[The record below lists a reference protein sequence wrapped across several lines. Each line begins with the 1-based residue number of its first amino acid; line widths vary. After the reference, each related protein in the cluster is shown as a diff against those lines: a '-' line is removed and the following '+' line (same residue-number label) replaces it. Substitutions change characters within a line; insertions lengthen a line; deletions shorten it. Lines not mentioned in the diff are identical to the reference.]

1 MVLISAGF
9 FKMGLNNSLD
19 DESPE
24 HRVFLDSFYIDKY
37 EVSTKDFAE
46 FLNIKNNVK
55 GYYLDNKFGTLIYT
69 GKFEPRPGLD
79 KFPINNVTWRA
90 ANEYC
95 KWKDKRLPSEA
106 EWEKAARGENGNA
119 YPWGNQAP
127 SKNWLAM
134 IKLGPMI
141 KNTKFSFRLIPLVQV
156 KALMASIIWPEMLK
170 NG

>member
-1 MVLISAGF
+1 MQ
-9 FKMGLNNSLD
+9 
-19 DESPE
+19 
-24 HRVFLDSFYIDKY
+24 
-37 EVSTKDFAE
+37 
-46 FLNIKNNVK
+46 NIKNNVK
-55 GYYLDNKFGTLIYT
+55 GYYLDNKFGTLIYN

-95 KWKDKRLPSEA
+95 KWKGKRLPSEA
-106 EWEKAARGENGNA
+106 ECEKPLEVKMGMPIPGVIRHLR
-119 YPWGNQAP
+119 
-127 SKNWLAM
+127 KNWLAM
-134 IKLGPMI
+134 FMLGPMI